1 MLSAQGNGRSRP
13 WCVFSHGFTGHHLGP
28 GYLFV
33 RMSRE
38 LAAAG
43 ISSLRFDY
51 GGCGNSDGMFR
62 EMTVATM
69 QADLRS
75 AVDLV
80 RKRRAHPTAM
90 IVIGHSMGGMIAALE
105 AEIMQGI
112 VLLSPIAEPQGT
124 DQRRKAMIES
134 GPNCR
139 GYYENGPHELSQHFL
154 DALGS
159 IDPARK
165 CAGAFKGKLLL
176 MQGDMR
182 QIDYGGGIRPLC
194 PRGSGGKHRNHGAPA
209 P

>member
-1 MLSAQGNGRSRP
+1 MTEPVFRFVEWKRGEWTLRGAMLSAQGNGRSRP

-80 RKRRAHPTAM
+80 RKECNPTAM

-112 VLLSPIAEPQGT
+112 VLLSPIAEPQGLM
-124 DQRRKAMIES
+124 QRRK
-134 GPNCR
+134 P
-139 GYYENGPHELSQHFL
+139 
-154 DALGS
+154 
-159 IDPARK
+159 
-165 CAGAFKGKLLL
+165 
-176 MQGDMR
+176 
-182 QIDYGGGIRPLC
+182 
-194 PRGSGGKHRNHGAPA
+194 
-209 P
+209 